1 MNLSIEIQDSQGVIL
16 AQNTAADEV
25 GLVYRD
31 EYKEGDRIIIHS
43 SKADTYLKVQV
54 DDALGSAFLYLTK
67 KEITYY
73 IPFAEKRSSYS
84 PKVFSGSLHYLWARE
99 ATQEE
104 IREYK
109 NLAFN
114 VMDQH
119 EADGAYPH
127 VTANVET
134 RGEAVF
140 AARNAIDGVREN
152 HSHGTWPYQSWGIN
166 RRDDAEFKLDFGR
179 PVDIDKILLYTRA
192 DFPHDNWWTRVTFSF
207 SDGTSDSWELQKL
220 DKAHVLTMKRK
231 NISWLVLSDLIK
243 ADDPSP
249 FPALTQIE
257 VYGVAIRKLV
267 IKKSLKR

>member
-1 MNLSIEIQDSQGVIL
+1 MDLSIEIKDSQGSLL
-16 AQNTAADEV
+16 ASNMAAGEV
-25 GLVYRD
+25 GLVYRGQ
-31 EYKEGDRIIIHS
+31 YKEGDRIVIHS
-43 SKADTYLKVQV
+43 SEVDTYLKVQV
-54 DDALGSAFLYLTK
+54 DDALGNAFLYLTK

-84 PKVFSGSLHYLWARE
+84 PKVFSGSLHYLWARK
-99 ATQEE
+99 ATEEE

-109 NLAFN
+109 NLALN

-152 HSHGTWPYQSWGIN
+152 HSHGIWPYQSWGIN
-166 RRDDAEFKLDFGR
+166 RQDDAEFKLDFGR
-179 PVDIDKILLYTRA
+179 PVDIDKIVLYTRA
-192 DFPHDNWWTRVTFSF
+192 DFPHDNWWTQVTLSF
-207 SDGTSDSWELQKL
+207 SNGTGQHWELQKS
-220 DKAHVLTMKRK
+220 DKAHILNLQLK
-231 NISWLVLSDLIK
+231 NICWLVLSDLKK

-257 VYGVAIRKLV
+257 VYGTEAGAK
-267 IKKSLKR
+267 

>member
-1 MNLSIEIQDSQGVIL
+1 MDLSIEIQDSQGNIL
-16 AQNTAADEV
+16 AQNMAADEV
-25 GLVYRD
+25 GLVYCQ
-31 EYKEGDRIIIHS
+31 EYKPGDRIVVRS

-54 DDALGSAFLYLTK
+54 DDALGNAFLYLTK
-67 KEITYY
+67 QEITYY

-84 PKVFSGSLHYLWARE
+84 PKVFSGSLHYLWAR
-99 ATQEE
+99 AASKEE
-104 IREYK
+104 IKEYK
-109 NLAFN
+109 NLALN

-152 HSHGTWPYQSWGIN
+152 HSHGQWPYQSWGIN

-179 PVDIDKILLYTRA
+179 PVDIDKIVLYTRA
-192 DFPHDNWWTRVTFSF
+192 DFPHDNWWIRATLRF
-207 SDGTSDSWELQKL
+207 SDGTSCNCNLEKTDKGQVLNIQKE
-220 DKAHVLTMKRK
+220 K
-231 NISWLVLSDLIK
+231 ISWLILSDLIK

-257 VYGVAIRKLV
+257 VYGVEAGF
-267 IKKSLKR
+267 